1 MSFTYLVQSGE
12 GERIRIGEVV
22 QSQFKSE
29 RRKREEKRKRKIKKE
44 SIVFPDSER
53 SLILR

>member
-1 MSFTYLVQSGE
+1 MSFTYLVKSGE

-29 RRKREEKRKRKIKKE
+29 RRKREEKRKRKKE
-44 SIVFPDSER
+44 SFVFPDS
-53 SLILR
+53 